1 MAMRHPF
8 DCFTEF
14 IELFRFIGRKWFMA
28 LAPLMG
34 LVASGCGTP
43 LDELLSGVRLLP
55 DPAIIS
61 LDVHDN
67 CDAVMTEDEIL
78 TSILAA
84 RIDQS
89 NGVTK
94 AEEESTAFQSC
105 AIEALFGG
113 TDITE
118 CNNCKLAILDQV
130 FGESVR

>member
-1 MAMRHPF
+1 M
-8 DCFTEF
+8 
-14 IELFRFIGRKWFMA
+14 FRCTGRNSIA
-28 LAPLMG
+28 ILGCCMG
-34 LVASGCGTP
+34 LVACGCGTP

-61 LDVHDN
+61 LDVHDQ
-67 CDAVMTEDEIL
+67 CDALMTEDEIL
-78 TSILAA
+78 SSILAA

-94 AEEESTAFQSC
+94 AEEESTALQNC
-105 AIEALFGG
+105 AIDALLGG
-113 TDITE
+113 TPLDE